1 MNKKRVLIIS
11 IVVLILTSLGLGI
24 YFYLTREDEK
34 SSLTV
39 LDKQWIEDNKN
50 QVIDLSI
57 VSNVP
62 VFSMNGEGVLFEFI
76 NDIEKTKEFLKPYFL
91 LNND

>member
-11 IVVLILTSLGLGI
+11 IVVLILTALGLGI

-50 QVIDLSI
+50 QVI
-57 VSNVP
+57 
-62 VFSMNGEGVLFEFI
+62 LFYYYLH
-76 NDIEKTKEFLKPYFL
+76 N
-91 LNND
+91 